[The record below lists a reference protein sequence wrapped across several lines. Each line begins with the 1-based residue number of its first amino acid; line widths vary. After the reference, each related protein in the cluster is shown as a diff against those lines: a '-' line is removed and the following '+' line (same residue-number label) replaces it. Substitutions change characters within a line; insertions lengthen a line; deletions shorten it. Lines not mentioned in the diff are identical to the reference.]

1 MAIAFDA
8 ASGSSVTGTS
18 LTYSHT
24 CTGSDRA
31 LVVHYVSDGSGDAVT
46 GITYAGAAM
55 TFIGRVQSPSSR
67 WTGMYYLA
75 APATGANNI
84 VVTNSVS
91 VYTEAN
97 AASYTGVKQ
106 TGNPEVTATN
116 TGSSVTSLSGTLTTL
131 TDNAWLVMG
140 GHAAAGSQAAGTG
153 TTRRNLVLVGAIFDS
168 NGAKSPTGSYSL
180 QQTHAST
187 NGSVYILSL
196 EDAGASESISLTGPA
211 TKRVYQRSGSTGSIS
226 IAGTVAGTT
235 EDIEASFNGGAY
247 ATIAS
252 AVAPGSFS
260 GTLSSQAEGQGTLT
274 VRKKTTT
281 STSTT
286 VAEIGI
292 GDVFVIGGDS
302 ISEGRGTNAQ
312 SYTHATLHAEVFRQD
327 DAWARANDAVDTG
340 TSSGSHWPLLA
351 TQIMADQSVPVAFIS
366 VGTGSTDV
374 YTTGNDEWAKNNS
387 AYAEMTAQVTASGVN
402 AVKACLFHLGPNAVI
417 AASTPTQSAYNA
429 ALDTLAA
436 NIAADIAGAP
446 KLHIGIF
453 GEVSTGSPPDRTA
466 ALNNLRAAIIQA
478 HDDNANIK
486 PGPCLIDIN
495 YSDGVH
501 PQSDADLATVAKR
514 WWVALDESL
523 YGGSGGRG
531 PRVSSATW
539 NAGRTEIT
547 IVFDRALKTGLTF
560 GTGCWAVSDNGT
572 PMTVS
577 SVAYHGSNTSALVV
591 TVSAAATGPAAS
603 TTVTFANG
611 DTAVGL
617 VVPLSTDITMPSGAA
632 IQIPAEPIYAQ
643 IVAEFATYVPSHSLA
658 LCGIG

>member
-1 MAIAFDA
+1 MAIAFDS
-8 ASGSSVTGTS
+8 ASGANITGTS
-18 LTYSHT
+18 LTFSHT
-24 CTGSDRA
+24 CSGSDRA
-31 LVVHYVSDGSGDAVT
+31 LLVHYVTDASGDAVT
-46 GITYAGAAM
+46 GITYAGVPM
-55 TFIGRVQSPSSR
+55 TFIGRVQSPSGR
-67 WTGMYYLA
+67 WTGLYYLA

-84 VVTNSVS
+84 VVTNSAS
-91 VYTEAN
+91 SYTEAN

-106 TGNPEVTATN
+106 TGNPEASATN
-116 TGSSVTSLSGTLTTL
+116 TGAGATSVTGSVTTL
-131 TDNAWLVMG
+131 SDNAWLVMG
-140 GHAAAGSQAAGTG
+140 GNASAGSHAAGTG
-153 TTRRNLVLVGAIFDS
+153 TTRRNITLVGAIFDS
-168 NGAKSPTGSYSL
+168 NGAKTPTGSYSL

-187 NGSVYILSL
+187 NASVYIVSL
-196 EDAGASESISLTGPA
+196 EPSGASESITVTSPV
-211 TKRVYQRSGSTGSIS
+211 TKFVVQRSGSTGSIS
-226 IAGTVAGTT
+226 ISGTVAGTT

-260 GTLSSQAEGQGTLT
+260 GTLTGQAQGQGTLT

-312 SYTHATLHAEVFRQD
+312 SYTHATLKAAKFRQD
-327 DAWARANDAVDTG
+327 DAWAEGNDGIDTG
-340 TSSGSHWPLLA
+340 TSTGSHWPLLA

-374 YTTGNDEWAKNNS
+374 AGTNNQWAKNNS
-387 AYAEMTAQVTASGVN
+387 GYAEMTAQVTASGVN
-402 AVKACLFHLGPNAVI
+402 SVKGVLMHLGPNAVVN
-417 AASTPTQSAYNA
+417 ASTLSQATYNA

-436 NIAADIAGAP
+436 DIAADIAGAP

-466 ALNNLRAAIIQA
+466 ALNNLRAAIIEA
-478 HDDNANIK
+478 HGDNANIK
-486 PGPCLIDIN
+486 PGPCLIDLN

-501 PQSDADLATVAKR
+501 PQSDADLAAVAKR
-514 WWVALDESL
+514 WWVALKESL
-523 YGGSGGRG
+523 YSGSGGRG

-547 IVFDRALKTGLTF
+547 IVFDRVLKTGLTF

-577 SVAYHGSNTSALVV
+577 SVAYHGSNTSALVI
-591 TVSAAATGPAAS
+591 TVSAAAVGAANTS
-603 TTVTFANG
+603 TVTFANG

-643 IVAEFATYVPSHSLA
+643 TVAEFATYVPSHSLA